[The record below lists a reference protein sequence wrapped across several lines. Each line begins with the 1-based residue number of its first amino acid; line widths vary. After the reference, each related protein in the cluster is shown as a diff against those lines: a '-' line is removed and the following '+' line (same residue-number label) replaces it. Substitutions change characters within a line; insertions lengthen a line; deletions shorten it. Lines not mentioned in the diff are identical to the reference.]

1 MFSSRSDADST
12 RNDDESRALEG
23 RVGRLSLG
31 SLLHFPTSPDRA
43 SPPVCWLLGGVVVV
57 DRVGFPGF
65 MVLLFFDD

>member
-12 RNDDESRALEG
+12 RNDESTLEG

-31 SLLHFPTSPDRA
+31 SSSTSRLPLIERLLLCL
-43 SPPVCWLLGGVVVV
+43 CWLLGGVVVV